1 MVFEKV
7 YSTKFRNQ
15 LKLLKDIP
23 LKKILFVLTGKAA
36 FSDNIDYISNR
47 RLLFSNFEEI
57 GPLNQRLKLS
67 ANLCNHGYLLNLLFQ
82 HSCHHNR
89 SHHITGDC
97 CPSLPASRIE
107 VGLRGRARPQ
117 RQLAQQRTVSGVNL
131 TNKVCI
137 CRS

>member
-57 GPLNQRLKLS
+57 GPLN
-67 ANLCNHGYLLNLLFQ
+67 
-82 HSCHHNR
+82 
-89 SHHITGDC
+89 
-97 CPSLPASRIE
+97 
-107 VGLRGRARPQ
+107 
-117 RQLAQQRTVSGVNL
+117 
-131 TNKVCI
+131 
-137 CRS
+137 